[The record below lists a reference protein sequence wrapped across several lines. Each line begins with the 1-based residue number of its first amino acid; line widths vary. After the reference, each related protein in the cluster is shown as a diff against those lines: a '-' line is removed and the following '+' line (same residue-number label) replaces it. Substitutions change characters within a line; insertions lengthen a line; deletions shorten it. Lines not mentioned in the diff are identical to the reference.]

1 MQSTKVH
8 LGIEGPT
15 LRAIKMAPGR
25 GGFQVGGWPWNPNR
39 KLLDLDSDIPGS
51 LSIAT
56 VRSYSGIS
64 NCEKNIEGNEQI
76 LNINMLVAMAVVVG
90 LDNVTRV
97 PSKSPPMSFM
107 S

>member
-8 LGIEGPT
+8 LGSEGPT

-39 KLLDLDSDIPGS
+39 KLLDLDSDIPSS

-56 VRSYSGIS
+56 VRSSSGIS
-64 NCEKNIEGNEQI
+64 ICEKNKEGNEQI
-76 LNINMLVAMAVVVG
+76 LNINMLVAMAVV
-90 LDNVTRV
+90 TM
-97 PSKSPPMSFM
+97 SPECPPKVLLCHS
-107 S
+107 